1 MRAMLKLELKRIL
14 KKIKQYDVI
23 VIARHISPDPDAIA
37 SQISLRDAIKLTEG
51 RMVLDAQSIDGITSP
66 DAFYYKLGFRKLFQK
81 ENEIIENY
89 IKQGKTIPPDSFS
102 DQMYLPRDNIKQLL
116 GYKRSS

>member
-37 SQISLRDAIKLTEG
+37 SQISLRDAIKH
-51 RMVLDAQSIDGITSP
+51 
-66 DAFYYKLGFRKLFQK
+66 K
-81 ENEIIENY
+81 
-89 IKQGKTIPPDSFS
+89 
-102 DQMYLPRDNIKQLL
+102 
-116 GYKRSS
+116 